1 MRVSASPERSPA
13 PAPPRPPRLLPVLA
27 RGWGATLSLLVV
39 WGGGSR
45 SAYAQAAPPVSVE
58 REPGAEDCPDT
69 AGLAV
74 RVDTIVGH
82 GGSADATPYRV
93 TFSRSPQ
100 GFTAAIRSGSDGATV
115 RYLDAHEA
123 NCGALAHA
131 TAIALAVLFDA
142 DLDGASKTQQPEE
155 KPPATPAPPAAPVQ
169 PPTQKP
175 APSESEDENDS
186 DGTSGGD
193 ASTARVDPLFSVGA
207 AAVVGVLR
215 PVVPALVADAG
226 IEIKSFRGTV
236 GAVWVTPQTIDLAPG
251 NARENLVSGN
261 VRLCYALASRGMLRF
276 DLCSGALIGA
286 ATAEARG
293 FTSDERHTELFL
305 AFPAELS
312 LSGKAR
318 FIGWQLGASALLL
331 YRPNEFEVEG
341 LGPTYRP
348 APVAGM
354 FALRVFF
361 EPLR

>member
-1 MRVSASPERSPA
+1 MRVSASPERSLA
-13 PAPPRPPRLLPVLA
+13 PAPLRPPRFLRVLA
-27 RGWGATLSLLVV
+27 RGWGVALSWLVV
-39 WGGGSR
+39 WGGGLR
-45 SAYAQAAPPVSVE
+45 PAYAQAPAPISVE
-58 REPGAEDCPDT
+58 REPGTEDCPDT
-69 AGLAV
+69 AGLAA
-74 RVDTIVGH
+74 RVEAITGH

-93 TFSRSPQ
+93 TFSRSAQ
-100 GFTAAIRSGSDGATV
+100 GFTAAIRSGTDGATV

-123 NCGALAHA
+123 NCAALAHA

-142 DLDGASKTQQPEE
+142 DLGGASTTEQPEE
-155 KPPATPAPPAAPVQ
+155 QPPTPAPPATPVR
-169 PPTQKP
+169 PPTHKP
-175 APSESEDENDS
+175 APRASEDES
-186 DGTSGGD
+186 DETSGGD
-193 ASTARVDPLFSVGA
+193 ASKTRVEPFFSVGA
-207 AAVVGVLR
+207 AALVGVLR
-215 PVVPALVADAG
+215 PVVLALVADAG
-226 IEIKSFRGTV
+226 IEIERFRGTV

-251 NARENLVSGN
+251 SARENLLSGN
-261 VRLCYALASRGMLRF
+261 VRLCYALTSRGLLRF

-312 LSGKAR
+312 LSGRSR
-318 FIGWQLGASALLL
+318 FIGWQLGASALVL

-354 FALRVFF
+354 LALRVFF